1 MQSVCSYL
9 LVMSMTVGSL
19 GAAERSPAEQ
29 ARKIKAGSRIE
40 VILAGGQI
48 LTGRLGAVSEQG
60 FDLLASASA
69 ATSSRAVPFG
79 DVQSLR
85 SKERSTGARI
95 AIDAGVVLAALLVI
109 GLVVGRR
116 T

>member
-1 MQSVCSYL
+1 M
-9 LVMSMTVGSL
+9 MSLALGSL

-29 ARKIKAGSRIE
+29 ARKIKPGSRIE
-40 VILAGGQI
+40 VVLASGET
-48 LTGRLGAVSEQG
+48 LTGRLGAVSEQE
-60 FDLLASASA
+60 FNLLSSAGAAASR
-69 ATSSRAVPFG
+69 TVPFG

-85 SKERSTGARI
+85 SKRSTGARI
-95 AIDAGVVLAALLVI
+95 AIDAGIVFAALLVI